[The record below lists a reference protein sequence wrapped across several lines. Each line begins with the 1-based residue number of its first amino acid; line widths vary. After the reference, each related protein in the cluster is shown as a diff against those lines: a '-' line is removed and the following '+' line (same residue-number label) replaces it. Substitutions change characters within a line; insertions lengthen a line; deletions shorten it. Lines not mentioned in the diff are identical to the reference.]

1 MSIPHSCAMTTDG
14 GPIHAPTTS
23 RERPPISVGVVD
35 DHPPILASLVA
46 AVGAEPDMV
55 LVGSARTVEDAIRLA
70 SLVDVLVCDVQLE
83 GHAEGLAI
91 LADIQRPQTTN
102 QSGPP
107 AVILL
112 SGFAQ
117 PSLIRAAIDRGAAG
131 FLSKGAEL
139 PEIMA
144 AIRTVAAGG
153 TVYTSEAL
161 RLSRDARRR
170 PSPRELQVIDLIAG
184 GATNAEAAVALDLS
198 EKTIESH
205 LRRLFDR
212 YGSVSR
218 TELAVLAIAEGWSS
232 EPPAR
237 P

>member
-1 MSIPHSCAMTTDG
+1 
-14 GPIHAPTTS
+14 
-23 RERPPISVGVVD
+23 
-35 DHPPILASLVA
+35 
-46 AVGAEPDMV
+46 MV
-55 LVGSARTVEDAIRLA
+55 LVGSARTVEDALRLA

-91 LADIQRPQTTN
+91 LADIHRPQTASAN
-102 QSGPP
+102 GPP

-131 FLSKGAEL
+131 YLSKGAEL
-139 PEIMA
+139 SEIMA

-153 TVYTSEAL
+153 TVFTAEAL

-170 PSPRELQVIDLIAG
+170 PSARELQVIGLIAG
-184 GATNAEAAVALDLS
+184 GATNAEAAAALDLS

-232 EPPAR
+232 DPPAR